1 MRFFLWLL
9 FLFAGAVGLAAVA
22 RFNPG
27 NVVFFYPPYRIDLSL
42 NFFLLLTALLFFLLY
57 YALKAV
63 NVTLKMPQ
71 RVAAYRQNKRERES
85 NKALRD
91 ALKALLEGRFGHAE
105 KAAARAADSPEN
117 GGLAALIGAQAAH
130 RMDQAAR
137 RDQWLGKVA
146 DIPSLKAARLMT
158 SLDLQVDGREPD
170 AALATV
176 GELNAS
182 GTRHIHALRL
192 ALKANQQA
200 QNWPEV
206 LRLVRM
212 LDKHKALH
220 PALSRR
226 LRAMAYEALLSDKV
240 QDAESVRRI
249 WADVPAA
256 DKLQPQV
263 AAHAASVFINCG
275 LQKEARAIVEKAL
288 AAEWDERLVRVYRRA
303 AAPEGSPELLAQI
316 ERGEE
321 WHAKRPNDA
330 ELTLTLGALCLKQK
344 LWGKAQRF
352 LEQALADAIDTA
364 TLREAHLKLA
374 QMHEELGQEEQAQ
387 AHYRQCALAGV
398 LPAAS
403 IVVQAL

>member
-9 FLFAGAVGLAAVA
+9 FIFAAAVGLAAVA

-42 NFFLLLTALLFFLLY
+42 NFFLLLTGLLFVLMY

-63 NVTLKMPQ
+63 NVTMKMPQ
-71 RVAAYRQNKRERES
+71 RVAAYRRNKRERES

-105 KAAARAADSPEN
+105 KAALRAADSEEN
-117 GGLAALIGAQAAH
+117 GGLSALIGAQAAH
-130 RMDQAAR
+130 RLGQAAR
-137 RDQWLGKVA
+137 RDQWLSKIA
-146 DIPSLKAARLMT
+146 DNPSLKTARLMT
-158 SLDLQVDGREPD
+158 GLELTVDGHEHD

-176 GELNAS
+176 GELNAN

-200 QNWPEV
+200 RNWPEV
-206 LRLVRM
+206 LRLVRT

-226 LRAMAYEALLSDKV
+226 LREIAYETLLSGKV
-240 QDAESVRRI
+240 RDAESIRRI
-249 WADVPAA
+249 WSDVPAA

-263 AAHAASVFINCG
+263 ACHAAGAFIHCG
-275 LQKEARAIVEKAL
+275 LNDEARAIIERAL

-303 AAPEGSPELLAQI
+303 AAGEGAPELLAQI
-316 ERGEE
+316 ERCEE
-321 WHAKRPNDA
+321 WHAKRPGDA
-330 ELTLTLGALCLKQK
+330 ELTLTLGTLCLKQK

-352 LEQALADAIDTA
+352 LEQALADASDTSIV
-364 TLREAHLKLA
+364 REAHLKLA
-374 QMHEELGQEEQAQ
+374 QMHEALGQEELAQ
-387 AHYRQCALAGV
+387 SHYRQCALAGM
-398 LPAAS
+398 LQPAPAEL
-403 IVVQAL
+403 QAL